1 MQRISLAPVLSATR
15 SRDSCW
21 ITSELLRHAGSLE
34 RSLAELDSDATPGGA
49 VDRTALLGALEDLDD
64 PPPLR
69 RRERPRLTD
78 EDEVADAGDVA
89 LVVRL
94 DLARAAQ
101 NLAVEGVLDAVLD
114 LDDDGLVHLVADD
127 VAAPLLAVA
136 AGRRRLGGAGRV
148 LCHLLLLRAGGDA
161 ELALAHD
168 RVDPGDVTAYGAQPP
183 VILQLPGGRLEPEVE
198 QLLLGLAQFLEQTLV
213 VEAAKAL
220 GNEVLGPDRH
230 HASPPSRRT
239 IRHFIGSLWIARV
252 SASLATFSL
261 GNDSSKSTRPGLTF
275 ATHPSGEPLP
285 EPMRVSAGFFVS
297 GRSG

>member
-101 NLAVEGVLDAVLD
+101 DLAIERVLDAVLD

-127 VAAPLLAVA
+127 VAAALLAVA
-136 AGRRRLGGAGRV
+136 PGGLLFGGRRRAAGVLGHR
-148 LCHLLLLRAGGDA
+148 LLLRAGADA

-168 RVDPGDVTAYGAQPP
+168 RVDPGDVTADGAQPP
-183 VILQLPGGRLEPEVE
+183 VVLQLPGG
-198 QLLLGLAQFLEQTLV
+198 
-213 VEAAKAL
+213 
-220 GNEVLGPDRH
+220 
-230 HASPPSRRT
+230 
-239 IRHFIGSLWIARV
+239 
-252 SASLATFSL
+252 
-261 GNDSSKSTRPGLTF
+261 
-275 ATHPSGEPLP
+275 
-285 EPMRVSAGFFVS
+285 
-297 GRSG
+297 

>member
-94 DLARAAQ
+94 DLARSAQ
-101 NLAVEGVLDAVLD
+101 DLAVQRVLDAVLD
-114 LDDDGLVHLVADD
+114 LDDDGLVHLVAADGP
-127 VAAPLLAVA
+127 AALLAVA
-136 AGRRRLGGAGRV
+136 AALGTGARTDGVPGGLGHRSARGRGLCGGARRGGRR
-148 LCHLLLLRAGGDA
+148 LLRA
-161 ELALAHD
+161 L
-168 RVDPGDVTAYGAQPP
+168 
-183 VILQLPGGRLEPEVE
+183 
-198 QLLLGLAQFLEQTLV
+198 
-213 VEAAKAL
+213 
-220 GNEVLGPDRH
+220 
-230 HASPPSRRT
+230 S
-239 IRHFIGSLWIARV
+239 
-252 SASLATFSL
+252 
-261 GNDSSKSTRPGLTF
+261 
-275 ATHPSGEPLP
+275 
-285 EPMRVSAGFFVS
+285 
-297 GRSG
+297 